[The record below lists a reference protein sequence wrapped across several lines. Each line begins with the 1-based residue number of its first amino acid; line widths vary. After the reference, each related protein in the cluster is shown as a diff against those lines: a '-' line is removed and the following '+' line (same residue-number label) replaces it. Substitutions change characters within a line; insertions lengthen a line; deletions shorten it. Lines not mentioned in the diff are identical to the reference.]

1 MKFDIQVVGDKELV
15 VYLENITKKMK
26 SEIHTSLSDV
36 GKHLKGKV
44 QEKFGKYQSGWP
56 KLKRASVIAK
66 AKRRGGLKG
75 MKSKTGTRKAKR
87 VNSIG
92 TGGAD
97 DPLVLFTKLKSSI
110 RYEVKKGSMEAV
122 VYSDEVYAAV
132 HEYGYKNVPSRSYM
146 RLTLTQEEA
155 YVVNIIKNRINGLL

>member
-1 MKFDIQVVGDKELV
+1 MKFDIQIVGDKELV
-15 VYLENITKKMK
+15 IYLENITKKMK
-26 SEIHTSLSDV
+26 SSLESSLNEV

-66 AKRRGGLKG
+66 AKRRGGLAG
-75 MKSKTGTRKAKR
+75 MKSKTGSAKAKR

-97 DPLVLFTKLKSSI
+97 DPLVLFSKLKGGI
-110 RYEVKKGSMEAV
+110 KHEVRKGAMEAV
-122 VYSDEVYAAV
+122 VYSNEVYAAV
-132 HEYGYKNVPSRSYM
+132 HEYGYRQVPSRSYM
-146 RLTLTQEEA
+146 RLTLTQEESE
-155 YVVNIIKNRINGLL
+155 VVRIIMNRINTIL